1 MVTVKYK
8 EDLTEHFNTFPNEK
22 KKKKNNNHTACISS
36 PAAFLTL
43 PL

>member
-22 KKKKNNNHTACISS
+22 KKNNNHTACISS